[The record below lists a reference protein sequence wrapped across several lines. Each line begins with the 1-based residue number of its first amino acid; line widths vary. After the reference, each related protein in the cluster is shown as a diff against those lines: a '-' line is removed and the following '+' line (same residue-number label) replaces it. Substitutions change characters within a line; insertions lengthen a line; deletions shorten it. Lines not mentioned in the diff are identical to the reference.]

1 MDKEYDYKILYTL
14 NDDDYYEY
22 NKIHMLTTKAGKRVL
37 KNYRFSV
44 PVISLILI
52 AFIVF
57 LRFDINLIIIE
68 SIAMVIMNA
77 VWIVF
82 SDKIYFRKLK
92 KSFAKIKK
100 DGNLPYDKS
109 GELIFDS
116 DGITDI
122 SENSVIKRGYSAI
135 EKIIVT
141 EKNIYLYT
149 NATNADI
156 IKPDFFKDETEK
168 SGFLSYITSKA
179 TNASIIKK

>member
-1 MDKEYDYKILYTL
+1 MDKEYDYKIRYIL

-22 NKIHMLTTKAGKRVL
+22 NKIHILTTKAGKRAL
-37 KNYRFSV
+37 NNHRFSV
-44 PVISLILI
+44 PAISLILI

-92 KSFAKIKK
+92 KSFAKMKK
-100 DGNLPYDKS
+100 DGNLPYDKR
-109 GELIFDS
+109 GELVFGS

-122 SENSVIKRGYSAI
+122 SENSVIKRSYSAI
-135 EKIIVT
+135 EKIIIT
-141 EKNIYLYT
+141 EKTVYLYT
-149 NATNADI
+149 SAINADI
-156 IKPDFFKDETEK
+156 INSDFFKDENEK
-168 SGFLSYITSKA
+168 SDFRDYIISKA
-179 TNASIIKK
+179 INAQIIKK